1 MRNTPLLLA
10 AAFAFS
16 GCAPLADVYRPP
28 ALSPVGSG
36 LRPPVIP
43 IEADPGERLRYGAG
57 NSLWQDASS
66 DLYRDPRASRV
77 GDVITVKIDIKDRAI
92 FDAKNERKRE
102 QKGELD
108 VNFEY
113 DLNLSANGQQG
124 PMASGS
130 GSVNPQVNSTT
141 DTKTEGKVNRAENI
155 RVLVAA
161 VVIDVLPNGYLMIS
175 GTQEIQVNYELRQ
188 LGVAGV
194 VRPRDIA
201 TDNSISYDKIAEA
214 RITYGGRGR
223 IMEVSQPAWGQQILD
238 IISPF

>member
-1 MRNTPLLLA
+1 MRTQLLLLA
-10 AAFAFS
+10 TASLA

-36 LRPPVIP
+36 LRPPVVP
-43 IEADPGERLRYGAG
+43 IEMDPGPRPFYDRS

-66 DLYRDPRASRV
+66 DLFRDARAMRV
-77 GDVITVKIDIKDRAI
+77 GDVITVKIDIKDRAV
-92 FDAKNERKRE
+92 FDAKNERKRN

-108 VNFEY
+108 VNFAY
-113 DLNLSANGQQG
+113 DLNLSANGVQG
-124 PMASGS
+124 PLASGS
-130 GSVNPQVNSTT
+130 GSVNPQVTSQT
-141 DTKTEGKVNRAENI
+141 DTKTEGKVNRAEDI

-161 VVIDVLPNGYLMIS
+161 VVTEILPNGYLMIS

-223 IMEVSQPAWGQQILD
+223 IMEVAQPAWGQQILD